1 MKKCTKIFY
10 CHAAVL
16 LVIMTAGCTGGN
28 DEEPGHSS
36 SPAGGSSI
44 NKTET
49 ASPAEKNEAVNKDSH
64 HISADKSEPDKSEPD
79 KSEPDK
85 SEPDSITADYSPLQI
100 EYARVWLQLG
110 ENQQIDELNVRR
122 IPAGALVNPDDRT
135 SARYP
140 KDVTQLAGSRLV
152 DGSITYSSNG
162 DGTIQV
168 YNVPL
173 RWESPKDTDEGVM
186 KEVTEEMIRHTKKV
200 YVDTGDNEK
209 IRRLIKIMSIH

>member
-1 MKKCTKIFY
+1 MKKRTKIFY

-16 LVIMTAGCTGGN
+16 FVIMTAGCTGGN

-64 HISADKSEPDKSEPD
+64 HISADKSEPD
-79 KSEPDK
+79 
-85 SEPDSITADYSPLQI
+85 SIAADYSPLQI

-110 ENQQIDELNVRR
+110 ENQLIDELNVRR
-122 IPAGALVNPDDRT
+122 IPAGALVNPDDHT

-140 KDVTQLAGSRLV
+140 EDVTQLAGSRLV
-152 DGSITYSSNG
+152 DGSVTYSSNG

-173 RWESPKDTDEGVM
+173 RWESSEKCVM

>member
-1 MKKCTKIFY
+1 MKKRTKIFY

-16 LVIMTAGCTGGN
+16 LVFMTAGCTGGN
-28 DEEPGHSS
+28 DDEPGHSS

-44 NKTET
+44 NKAET
-49 ASPAEKNEAVNKDSH
+49 ASAAEKNEPVNKDSH
-64 HISADKSEPDKSEPD
+64 HVSADKSEPDNMS
-79 KSEPDK
+79 
-85 SEPDSITADYSPLQI
+85 ADYSPLQI
-100 EYARVWLQLG
+100 EYARIWLQLG

-122 IPAGALVNPDDRT
+122 IPAGALVNPDDHT

-140 KDVTQLAGSRLV
+140 EDVTQLAGSRLI
-152 DGSITYSSNG
+152 DGSVTYSSNG

-173 RWESPKDTDEGVM
+173 RWESREDTDQGVM

-200 YVDTGDNEK
+200 SVDTGDNEK
-209 IRRLIKIMSIH
+209 IRRLINIMSIH

>member
-1 MKKCTKIFY
+1 MKKRTKIFN

-16 LVIMTAGCTGGN
+16 LVFMTAGCTGGN

-44 NKTET
+44 NKAET

-64 HISADKSEPDKSEPD
+64 HISAD

-140 KDVTQLAGSRLV
+140 EDVTQLAGSRLV
-152 DGSITYSSNG
+152 DGSVTYSSNG

-173 RWESPKDTDEGVM
+173 RWESSEKGVM

>member
-1 MKKCTKIFY
+1 MKKRTKIFY

-16 LVIMTAGCTGGN
+16 LVFMTAGCTDGN
-28 DEEPGHSS
+28 DDEPGHSS

-44 NKTET
+44 
-49 ASPAEKNEAVNKDSH
+49 
-64 HISADKSEPDKSEPD
+64 ISADKSEPDNMS
-79 KSEPDK
+79 
-85 SEPDSITADYSPLQI
+85 ADYSPLQI
-100 EYARVWLQLG
+100 EYARIWLQLG

-122 IPAGALVNPDDRT
+122 IPAGALVNPDDHT

-140 KDVTQLAGSRLV
+140 EDVTQLAGSRLI
-152 DGSITYSSNG
+152 DGSVTYSSNG

-173 RWESPKDTDEGVM
+173 RWESREDTDQGVM

-200 YVDTGDNEK
+200 SVDTGDNEK
-209 IRRLIKIMSIH
+209 IRRLIDIMSIH